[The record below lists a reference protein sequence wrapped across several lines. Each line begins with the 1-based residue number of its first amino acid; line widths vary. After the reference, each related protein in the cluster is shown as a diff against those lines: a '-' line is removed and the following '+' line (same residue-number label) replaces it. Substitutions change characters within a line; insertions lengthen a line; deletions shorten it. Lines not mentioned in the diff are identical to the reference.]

1 MFSDLIKNLLTFYRN
16 IKLRAHF
23 GSSANNSNELRFKSN
38 SNWLPGKLPSCVET
52 FITAINRDM
61 KCSKTKK
68 SSCDNLAKSESE
80 ALLNL
85 QKRND
90 IIITKADKGSTVII
104 LEIKDNIGKANRQL
118 KNTNND
124 EQLDFNPTELHTEK
138 TISEIS
144 SLRNGFK
151 RL

>member
-1 MFSDLIKNLLTFYRN
+1 M
-16 IKLRAHF
+16 
-23 GSSANNSNELRFKSN
+23 
-38 SNWLPGKLPSCVET
+38 
-52 FITAINRDM
+52 
-61 KCSKTKK
+61 
-68 SSCDNLAKSESE
+68 KSESE

-124 EQLDFNPTELHTEK
+124 EQLNFNPTELHTEK
-138 TISEIS
+138 TKSEIS

>member
-1 MFSDLIKNLLTFYRN
+1 M
-16 IKLRAHF
+16 
-23 GSSANNSNELRFKSN
+23 
-38 SNWLPGKLPSCVET
+38 
-52 FITAINRDM
+52 
-61 KCSKTKK
+61 
-68 SSCDNLAKSESE
+68 
-80 ALLNL
+80 
-85 QKRND
+85 
-90 IIITKADKGSTVII
+90 II